1 MSDKIRK
8 IATMAVLVAVL
19 AVCSQLAVPV
29 GNVPIT
35 AQTAAVM
42 LIALLLSPR
51 YAALTVAVYILAG
64 GVGLPFFANFKGG
77 FGTLLGPTGGYLYGF
92 VLAAALISW
101 LAGHKAGQN
110 GQKFPWLRSVLACCV
125 GLAFVYLFGAVQLKI
140 LLDLTSYG
148 AAFAL
153 GGIPYIFFEPVKIAV
168 AVVAAKML
176 QSRGLSR
183 F

>member
-8 IATMAVLVAVL
+8 LATMAVLVAVL

-29 GNVPIT
+29 GSVPIT

-77 FGTLLGPTGGYLYGF
+77 FATLLGPTGGYLYGF
-92 VLAAALISW
+92 VAAAALISW
-101 LAGHKAGQN
+101 LAGAGRSE
-110 GQKFPWLRSVLACCV
+110 QKFSWPRSVLACAI
-125 GLAFVYLFGAVQLKI
+125 GLAFVYLFGAVQLKM
-140 LLDLTSYG
+140 LLDLESYG

-153 GGIPYIFFEPVKIAV
+153 GGIPYIFFEPIKIAV
-168 AVVAAKML
+168 AVIAAKML
-176 QSRGLSR
+176 QARGLSR

>member
-1 MSDKIRK
+1 MSDKVRRL
-8 IATMAVLVAVL
+8 ATMAVLVAVL

-42 LIALLLSPR
+42 LIALLLSPK
-51 YAALTVAVYILAG
+51 YAALTIAVYILAG
-64 GVGLPFFANFKGG
+64 GIGLPFFANFKGG

-92 VLAAALISW
+92 VVSAALIS
-101 LAGHKAGQN
+101 LIAGHSQPGQS
-110 GQKFPWLRSVLACCV
+110 FPWLRSILACVV
-125 GLAFVYLFGAVQLKI
+125 GLAFVYLFGAVQLKM
-140 LLDLTSYG
+140 LLELDSYG

-153 GGIPYIFFEPVKIAV
+153 GGIPYIFFEPIKIAA
-168 AVVAAKML
+168 AVLAAKML
-176 QSRGLSR
+176 QSRGLNK

>member
-1 MSDKIRK
+1 MQSKIK
-8 IATMAVLVAVL
+8 KMATMAMLVALLV
-19 AVCSQLAVPV
+19 VCSQLAVPV

-42 LIALLLSPR
+42 LIALLLSPK

-64 GVGLPFFANFKGG
+64 GIGLPFFANFKGG
-77 FGTLLGPTGGYLYGF
+77 FGVLLGPTGGYLYGF
-92 VLAAALISW
+92 VVAAALIS
-101 LAGHKAGQN
+101 AISGRQ
-110 GQKFPWLRSVLACCV
+110 FSWLRSIAGCTA
-125 GLAFVYLFGAVQLKI
+125 GLLFVYLFGAVQLKL
-140 LLDLTSYG
+140 LLDLESYG

-153 GGIPYIFFEPVKIAV
+153 GGIPYIFFEPIKIAV

-176 QSRGLSR
+176 QSRGLDR

>member
-1 MSDKIRK
+1 MSNKIQK
-8 IATMAVLVAVL
+8 IATIGVLVAVL

-42 LIALLLSPR
+42 LIALLLSPK
-51 YAALTVAVYILAG
+51 YAALTVTVYILAG

-92 VLAAALISW
+92 VVSAALISW
-101 LAGHKAGQN
+101 LAGHSWEGRP
-110 GQKFPWLRSVLACCV
+110 FSWLRSVLACV
-125 GLAFVYLFGAVQLKI
+125 AGLAFVYLFGAVQLKM
-140 LLDLTSYG
+140 LMALDSYG
-148 AAFAL
+148 TAFAL
-153 GGIPYIFFEPVKIAV
+153 GGIPYIFFEPIKIAV
-168 AVVAAKML
+168 AVLAAKML
-176 QSRGLSR
+176 QSRGLTK